1 MTLGSQWMPAG
12 ITRSLLASLILFSL
26 FYFKLI
32 FCIFFFNISFTFSE
46 FRIFQK
52 EEPLYIEK
60 EHFNVTLEG
69 EPNPRFPST
78 ENKILFLFFLLD
90 LICRSENRGKFC

>member
-1 MTLGSQWMPAG
+1 M
-12 ITRSLLASLILFSL
+12 
-26 FYFKLI
+26 
-32 FCIFFFNISFTFSE
+32 
-46 FRIFQK
+46 
-52 EEPLYIEK
+52 YIEK

-90 LICRSENRGKFC
+90 LICRSENRDPAQFIHFTRKAILGLVYNSKILFKLLRITKGLKI

>member
-1 MTLGSQWMPAG
+1 MLF
-12 ITRSLLASLILFSL
+12 RS
-26 FYFKLI
+26 
-32 FCIFFFNISFTFSE
+32 
-46 FRIFQK
+46 
-52 EEPLYIEK
+52 IEK